1 MEGRYPRILAY
12 PAANAA
18 QQPQCP
24 KHAAAQAEPIEGEQR
39 ANLPQNVPGLFGI
52 IPNIPPKPQIYHHAG
67 GEFRR
72 SDEGCAQRRLEHD
85 ASVRKA
91 ARNHTQC
98 AQAKAA
104 QHGHCPVGVAAHGNL
119 QRAVAC
125 GTHRKLCSFLPH
137 VSSTR
142 PFPPQGG
149 RGCPRVHA
157 NLCCYLACAR
167 LRKICAHIEKS
178 RRVGYNKP

>member
-18 QQPQCP
+18 QQPQRP

-85 ASVRKA
+85 APVRKA
-91 ARNHTQC
+91 ARNHAQC
-98 AQAKAA
+98 A
-104 QHGHCPVGVAAHGNL
+104 
-119 QRAVAC
+119 
-125 GTHRKLCSFLPH
+125 
-137 VSSTR
+137 
-142 PFPPQGG
+142 
-149 RGCPRVHA
+149 
-157 NLCCYLACAR
+157 
-167 LRKICAHIEKS
+167 
-178 RRVGYNKP
+178 